1 VPVEQAKRSNPAPQR
16 PSWGSYWVFLLAA
29 VGSSVGLGNI
39 WKFPYELGAHGGGT
53 FLLVYIPCVL
63 LVAFPL
69 IMAELMIGR
78 MGQSNPVYAIKN
90 IAREERLSTLWQV
103 IGWLGIVTSFLIFTY
118 YSVVASWILFYI
130 MKSISGAFVDMP
142 AEIVQHSFGALLKN
156 TDQLLIWHTVF
167 VLMVVVVLSQQVK
180 KGVER
185 AVRVL
190 MPLFLGFVLWLSVY
204 AGQIGDFER
213 AYEFMSTFDV
223 RAINAELIVSALTQ
237 ALFSLS
243 IGIGILTMYGSY
255 LSKSRPLFSGAAAIM
270 VFDTTIA
277 LVMGLVIFAIV
288 FALGMQPDAGPG
300 LIFETLPVAFSQMTE
315 SSALWSASFFM
326 LLLVAALTSGFALLE
341 PFIAWLI
348 DAFSISRRIA
358 AWLAGALAWLG
369 GLLSLYSF
377 SDLRFS
383 FYYFGEE
390 RVNGYFDVLNIL
402 TIHVLM
408 PFTALLVALLAGWRL
423 SRDDSEDTL
432 DVRLKLG
439 YKIWRTCTKFVA
451 PSAIGIVLLLVL
463 FYPS

>member
-1 VPVEQAKRSNPAPQR
+1 MSLPNIPTKR

-29 VGSSVGLGNI
+29 VGSSVGLGNL

-78 MGQSNPVYAIKN
+78 MGQSNPVHSLKN
-90 IAREERLSTLWQV
+90 IAREERLSTLWQA
-103 IGWLGIVTSFLIFTY
+103 IGWLGIITSFLIFSY

-142 AEIVQHSFGALLKN
+142 AEIVQNSFGSLLRN

-167 VLMVVVVLSQQVK
+167 VLMIVLVLSQEVK

-190 MPLFLGFVLWLSVY
+190 MPLFLGFVLWLCVY
-204 AGQIGDFER
+204 AGQVGDFER
-213 AYEFMSTFDV
+213 AYEFMSTFDLN
-223 RAINAELIVSALTQ
+223 AIDAELIVSALTQ

-255 LSKSRPLFSGAAAIM
+255 LPKSRPLFSGAAAIM
-270 VFDTTIA
+270 VFDTSIA
-277 LVMGLVIFAIV
+277 LVMGLVIFSIV
-288 FALGMQPDAGPG
+288 FAFGMEPDAGPG
-300 LIFETLPVAFSQMTE
+300 LIFETLPVAFSQMTD
-315 SSALWSASFFM
+315 SSALWSASFFT

-348 DAFSISRRIA
+348 DTFAISRRIA
-358 AWLAGALAWLG
+358 AWIAGALAWFS
-369 GLLSLYSF
+369 GLLSVYSF
-377 SDLRFS
+377 SDLSFS

-390 RVNGYFDVLNIL
+390 HTHGYFDFLNIL
-402 TIHVLM
+402 TTHVLM

-423 SRDDSEDTL
+423 SRDESEDSL

-439 YKIWRTCTKFVA
+439 YKIWRICTKFVA
-451 PSAIGIVLLLVL
+451 PVAIGVVLLLVL